1 MTVTEDRIGS
11 CDIEQKETIASR
23 LRQLIGKRTV
33 RSTAK
38 EWGLAFS
45 TLNNYL
51 TRGTEPSL
59 NVVLKIARIE
69 NVSIEWL
76 AKGSVSDQRSL
87 PASGSLPAEAAP
99 LPAHSDDG
107 LAAAW
112 AVVFNALSD
121 EERAEI
127 IHFFIQM
134 GARGV
139 LNTLRTSSMPPG
151 ER

>member
-1 MTVTEDRIGS
+1 
-11 CDIEQKETIASR
+11 
-23 LRQLIGKRTV
+23 
-33 RSTAK
+33 
-38 EWGLAFS
+38 
-45 TLNNYL
+45 
-51 TRGTEPSL
+51 
-59 NVVLKIARIE
+59 KIARIE

-139 LNTLRTSSMPPG
+139 LNTLRTSSMPAG